1 LLQIVDCITPE
12 RQLKNMFKKPPGYV
26 IASVLCS
33 LGGFLFGHDTGIIGP
48 VTVMEDFTKYVGNS
62 SPTIH
67 GLIVSSILIPAAIS
81 SFFAGKL
88 ADRLGRT
95 RGIAIGSF
103 IFGLGAAIE
112 AASVHIGMFV
122 VGRVVAGVGEG
133 LYLGTLV
140 VYVCMFIPSYMP
152 LADEMQIHL
161 RDIAFQTSRSSRNW
175 SSTPHHHRPGNR
187 LLHMLWH
194 HQH

>member
-1 LLQIVDCITPE
+1 MLA
-12 RQLKNMFKKPPGYV
+12 LKFKKPPGYV
-26 IASVLCS
+26 IASILCS

-48 VTVMEDFTKYVGNS
+48 VTVMESFTNYIGNP

-67 GLIVSSILIPAAIS
+67 GLLVSSILIPAAIS

-95 RGIAIGSF
+95 RGIGFGAL

-122 VGRVVAGVGEG
+122 VGRVIAGVGEG

-140 VYVCMFIPSYMP
+140 VYVLTFILM
-152 LADEMQIHL
+152 
-161 RDIAFQTSRSSRNW
+161 T
-175 SSTPHHHRPGNR
+175 T
-187 LLHMLWH
+187 
-194 HQH
+194 

>member
-1 LLQIVDCITPE
+1 MRLVN
-12 RQLKNMFKKPPGYV
+12 KFKKPPGYV
-26 IASVLCS
+26 IASILCS
-33 LGGFLFGHDTGIIGP
+33 FGGFLFGHDTGIIGP
-48 VTVMEDFTKYVGNS
+48 VTVMVDFTKYVGNP

-103 IFGLGAAIE
+103 IFALGAAIE

-122 VGRVVAGVGEG
+122 VSWDAGGVSSVVPN
-133 LYLGTLV
+133 YLL
-140 VYVCMFIPSYMP
+140 
-152 LADEMQIHL
+152 
-161 RDIAFQTSRSSRNW
+161 
-175 SSTPHHHRPGNR
+175 
-187 LLHMLWH
+187 
-194 HQH
+194 